1 MLSVLKL
8 KDRLFYGW
16 VVVIAFL
23 VVGITLY
30 GITFSFGVF
39 FKSIES
45 TFSLTRAETSAV
57 SSVNMLLVGVFGFLG
72 GWALDRYGPK
82 IVVLLMGLFAGLSL
96 LLTSQANSS
105 WQLFITY
112 SLLLAMGIGGLYV
125 VPAAT
130 VSRWFDKKRGLVLGI
145 AGSGV
150 GLGVIVMAPLA
161 TYLIANFDWRMAYI
175 VIGLITWFMVIPLSR
190 LLKKEP
196 REIGAL
202 PDGLNSQAP
211 DIEHQEDG
219 IQPLDSSLLKTLRT
233 RNFWLFVFTWLFF
246 AFNLLLVLTHLVPHA
261 TDIGISAGKAATV
274 LSLMGGAAIA
284 GRVLMGIASDR
295 IGRKLTVIVCALLQ
309 AGATLWLIWSQ
320 DLWMLYMFALVYG
333 FAYSGFESNIGAL
346 IGDTFGLGKIGAI
359 FGMLE
364 FGFAVGAAIGP
375 VVGGFI
381 FDVSNS
387 YSLAFLIGA
396 VAMLITALLTVPVR
410 RETVKTFESG

>member
-1 MLSVLKL
+1 LLSFSGL
-8 KDRLFYGW
+8 KDKLFYGW
-16 VVVIAFL
+16 VVVIVFL

-30 GITFSFGVF
+30 GIAFSFGVF

-57 SSVNMLLVGVFGFLG
+57 SSVNMLLVGVFGFLS

-82 IVVLLMGLFAGLSL
+82 IVVLLMGLFAGISL
-96 LLTSQANSS
+96 LLTSQVNSS

-125 VPAAT
+125 VPVAT

-145 AGSGV
+145 AGSGM
-150 GLGVIVMAPLA
+150 GLGVLVMAPLA
-161 TYLIANFDWRMAYI
+161 TYLITNFDWRMAYI
-175 VIGLITWFMVIPLSR
+175 VIGLITWFVVIPLSR
-190 LLKKEP
+190 LLKKDP

-202 PDGLNSQAP
+202 PDGVNSPALGV
-211 DIEHQEDG
+211 EHQEDG
-219 IQPLDSSLLKTLRT
+219 IQPLDSSLLQTLRT
-233 RNFWLFVFTWLFF
+233 KNFWLFVFTWLFF
-246 AFNLLLVLTHLVPHA
+246 AFSLLLVLTHLVPHA
-261 TDIGISAGKAATV
+261 TDIGISAGKAATI

-309 AGATLWLIWSQ
+309 VVAMLWLIWSQ

-333 FAYSGFESNIGAL
+333 FAYSGFESSVGAL
-346 IGDTFGLGKIGAI
+346 IGDTFGLIKIGTI

-364 FGFAVGAAIGP
+364 FGFAIGAAIGP
-375 VVGGFI
+375 VVGGVI
-381 FDVSNS
+381 FDVNNN

-396 VAMLITALLTVPVR
+396 VAMLITALLIVLVRQKTVR
-410 RETVKTFESG
+410 NL